1 MQRPTSSLRPE
12 SSLFLQSAVDDDDD
26 HADADDGVHAAD
38 DGDHYHS
45 QLIIIGILILM
56 IATQIVMLVIHIFA
70 DSDIIAADG
79 RGG

>member
-12 SSLFLQSAVDDDDD
+12 SSLFLQSAVDDDGV
-26 HADADDGVHAAD
+26 HADAN

-45 QLIIIGILILM
+45 QWIIKGILILM
-56 IATQIVMLVIHIFA
+56 IATLIVMLVIHIFA
-70 DSDIIAADG
+70 DSDIVAADD